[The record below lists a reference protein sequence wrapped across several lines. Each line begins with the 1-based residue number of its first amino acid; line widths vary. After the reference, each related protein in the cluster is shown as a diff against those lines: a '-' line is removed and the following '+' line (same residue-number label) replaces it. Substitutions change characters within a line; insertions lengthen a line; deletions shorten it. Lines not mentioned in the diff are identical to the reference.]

1 MESKKEYEVKSEEVL
16 SILEKYR
23 EILNL
28 KRFYLQFEEDYN
40 KCYLLRVIFKCDF
53 KRYKWGDIHDGEL
66 SIDFSK
72 GKNIVKFG
80 NWVSG
85 SGLVF
90 DSLDKLK
97 QLINMA
103 EELQQIDYINLKE
116 FREYVAMKEK
126 KKDLEEQK
134 AELEKELLKQ
144 KEEIEKK
151 LNELENN
158 EE

>member
-23 EILNL
+23 EILNM
-28 KRFYLQFEEDYN
+28 KRFYLQFEEDYRN
-40 KCYLLRVIFKCDF
+40 RYLLRVIFECDF
-53 KRYKWGDIHDGEL
+53 KRYDWENIQDGEL
-66 SIDFSK
+66 TIDFSK
-72 GKNIVKFG
+72 EKNVVKFG

-85 SGLVF
+85 KGLVF
-90 DSLDKLK
+90 KSLDKLK

-103 EELQQIDYINLKE
+103 EELQQIDYVNLKE
-116 FREYVAMKEK
+116 FREYVAMKDK
-126 KKDLEEQK
+126 KKELEEQK
-134 AELEKELLKQ
+134 AKLEEELLKQ